1 MKNERNYPMLEINY
15 MQYPDLADNIWHAQM
30 SRHPQILTYAG
41 SDPGKRRDAM
51 TISDGD
57 HKSQVPRILSRDE
70 YPFACTLEGGHST
83 SIEHIPPFQNSTQGG
98 LISSFI
104 RTHGLAP
111 NCGELSK
118 FIVKITNHQ
127 KEILKLP
134 LKNQN
139 K

>member
-83 SIEHIPPFQNSTQGG
+83 SISEFYTRRID
-98 LISSFI
+98 LIFY
-104 RTHGLAP
+104 P
-111 NCGELSK
+111 NTWFGSQLW
-118 FIVKITNHQ
+118 
-127 KEILKLP
+127 
-134 LKNQN
+134 
-139 K
+139 